1 MLEDLIA
8 SHNQVIEDLDTSHQR
23 YLYPEINWDSQ
34 AICLLGA
41 RGVGKTTL
49 ICQHLNN
56 HYTSHSKALYISA
69 DNINVTAIG
78 LLKIATE
85 HFKYGGEAIYI
96 DEIHKYPNWSQ
107 EIKNIIDT
115 YRKKKIVFSGSSAIE
130 LQKSKYDLSRRVN
143 YYQLSGLS
151 FREFLA
157 FQYDIS
163 IEPVA
168 LQDILKSHEAL
179 AKQFNNAPILKYFQ
193 DYLIYGYFPFFLEGT
208 NDYLHKLNNV
218 IEKVIY
224 EDIASSEN
232 INNST
237 VIILK
242 KLLWLVATSKILQPN
257 IDKISKD
264 MHVSREIIYS
274 CLNYLDRSCLLKSVY
289 PPEKGLRLVR
299 KPAKVFLNNTNLISV
314 IHNELKL
321 PVDIGGVRETFFA
334 NQIAEKHSLKTHA
347 KADFIID
354 NQYVFEVGGQSK
366 KATQIKNIKQSY
378 LAIDGIEIGYANR
391 IPLYLFGLMY

>member
-1 MLEDLIA
+1 MLEELIA
-8 SHNQVIEDLDTSHQR
+8 SHNQVIAGLDTSHQR

-49 ICQHLNN
+49 ICQHLLN

-85 HFKYGGEAIYI
+85 HFKYGGEAIYV

-115 YRKKKIVFSGSSAIE
+115 YRRKKVIFSGSSAIE

-143 YYQLSGLS
+143 YYQLPGLS

-163 IEPVA
+163 IEPVS
-168 LQDILKSHEAL
+168 LRDILESHETL
-179 AKQFNNAPILKYFQ
+179 AKQFNNIPILKYFQ

-208 NDYLHKLNNV
+208 SDYLHKLNNV
-218 IEKVIY
+218 VEKVIY
-224 EDIASSEN
+224 EDIATSEN
-232 INNST
+232 IHSST
-237 VIILK
+237 AIILK

-274 CLNYLDRSCLLKSVY
+274 CLDYLDRSCLLNNVF

-299 KPAKVFLNNTNLISV
+299 KPAKVFLDNTNLISV
-314 IHNELKL
+314 IHSELKL

-334 NQIAEKHSLKTHA
+334 NQIAGRHDLKTHA
-347 KADFIID
+347 KADFIVD
-354 NQYVFEVGGQSK
+354 SQYIFEIGGQSK
-366 KATQIKNIKQSY
+366 KTTQIKNIEQSY
-378 LAIDGIEIGYANR
+378 LAIDGIEIGYTNR
-391 IPLYLFGLMY
+391 IPLYLFGLLY